1 MDERSARLAQNET
14 IFRAGNERID
24 AIVPIEADAAPYM
37 CECGNADCFE
47 TVELTHAEY
56 EAVRSSPTRFFVA
69 PGHEDIGAG
78 EIVVED
84 LGRYTIVEK
93 HGAEGEIAARTD
105 PRSA

>member
-24 AIVPIEADAAPYM
+24 TNRGSTSGTAPYL
-37 CECGNADCFE
+37 CECGNASCFE
-47 TVELTHAEY
+47 SVPLTHAEY
-56 EAVRSSPTRFFVA
+56 EEVRSHPARFFVA
-69 PGHEDIGAG
+69 SGHEDLSAG
-78 EIVVED
+78 EVVVED

-93 HGAEGEIAARTD
+93 QGAEGEIVTRTD